1 MWEFSAS
8 HTSFQGHQLWLAG
21 ADIKRATLYQVA
33 IDKLRMSHN
42 KKCTEGFFV
51 LLDVLTELT
60 LDANRKG
67 ESSFSFIEQLKNK
80 KILERMLVH
89 RPN

>member
-1 MWEFSAS
+1 M
-8 HTSFQGHQLWLAG
+8 
-21 ADIKRATLYQVA
+21 
-33 IDKLRMSHN
+33 
-42 KKCTEGFFV
+42 
-51 LLDVLTELT
+51 LTELT

-80 KILERMLVH
+80 KILERMFMH